1 MTDDSYPKDWSTD
14 PPHPDDPRMGDWLD
28 PWRPT
33 HAQRARAIDLLRLY
47 VSRSHD
53 FNDAFLDFYR
63 DTSHERSGP
72 QMLVALLEH
81 FAVTAVGAQGEE
93 LTIRRLEGD
102 LQAARGDVLREQG
115 AQ

>member
-1 MTDDSYPKDWSTD
+1 MTDYPGDWSTE
-14 PPHPDDPRMGDWLD
+14 PPHPDDPRFGDWLD

-33 HAQRARAIDLLRLY
+33 AAQRARAIELLRLY

-53 FNDAFLDFYR
+53 FNHAFVLFHR
-63 DTSHERSGP
+63 DIKSEDSGP

-81 FAVTAVGAQGEE
+81 FAVTAIGAQGEE
-93 LTIRRLEGD
+93 LTIARLAGD
-102 LQAARGDVLREQG
+102 LAAARDDILQEHG